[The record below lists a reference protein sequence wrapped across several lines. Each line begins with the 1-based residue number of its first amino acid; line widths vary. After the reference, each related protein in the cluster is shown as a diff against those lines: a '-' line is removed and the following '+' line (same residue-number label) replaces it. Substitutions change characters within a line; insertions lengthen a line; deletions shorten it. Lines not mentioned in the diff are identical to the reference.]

1 MNVGSLKRPLEIA
14 EGSVLVSRPAKMI
27 KLSGQGK
34 LVKLSREEMAFRD
47 WRVFATLAV
56 EDRGLFMASLQ
67 WQRVLNMGMHIE
79 PHFIKNGTLE
89 YSFVCAELQKRGI
102 DAPRMCW
109 SWDKPIPLLPGFF
122 PENFPPFYSFS
133 TDMTVEEEIS
143 AVQQICAEKRS
154 GKDASGDD
162 APAKQMVAPS
172 TSISLDSLLHL
183 RSDIRSDRERLLMDM
198 AASRLFSLSFS
209 VESSVGS
216 SRYDLVTD
224 AILWSVDFTFH
235 LDTSVGP
242 KQETFVVDDTSE
254 RDVLRPHI
262 NTVIVFNDIPDS
274 ITIEFEKAGRRSE
287 NAINVFF
294 VTPHVAGINAEAGYT
309 LINQDDTLLDVIRGK
324 HVIDRPR
331 FLIVLKSQSMKFL
344 RKAPNATIP
353 SSTFLQPQF
362 PVADQFGMPNPNIAP
377 CSQAMFSAQPFP
389 SEYGVA
395 PSPMGFGPP
404 QPGAQFAGSSCGP
417 PMYSFAM
424 HGGPPATLPP
434 FQGMPMQ
441 PVPDM
446 SPAGCIA
453 QPSVQLPRSNLV
465 VLTSKS
471 QSAARPIATKV
482 VSATTS
488 GPSAKACTS
497 AVTSSQ
503 QASTDLEMRSV
514 TAKKGTGSS
523 YTPEQMAEHDIAKI
537 MSYSWTI
544 QKKIILSFPLK
555 RALNLFYYL
564 RHTRRTMQQ
573 NNVMSLLPNRLQ
585 TFGVAK
591 LPVSWKLTDRLPM
604 MLGYKPL
611 TGIIPINQFEID
623 DAADDENFEKIAMSA
638 DPQYAA
644 HKKTSIVPE
653 AAVATESPLPIPPKP
668 TANSSPRSTSAPSA
682 QPSKAATSS
691 SSKEKQMLELSHS
704 EMAYWDYDMVGA
716 ASDFKE
722 ALDKMSFTRLVNLAF
737 HLKRFPPRRNTN
749 FTKKL
754 KKYLFSSLD
763 AQGVI
768 FSARWKLDQPIPKKP
783 RCMKVF
789 PRVEEVFHVE
799 HFPNYKENRTWDEI
813 ANPSEPVFPESE
825 KPKGGTPE
833 PITSFA
839 ATIVSR
845 RKGIPTLLRDVNMWL
860 KKSNQKGID
869 TYISGGST
877 IGQELDCQCSY
888 DARTDLILWSVQM
901 KLEAFKDGVFEEGI
915 FHIHKVYDFD
925 SLQSILRNFVF
936 DVASRRH
943 SLADE
948 FKPTIRDDGMKFIEM
963 FMVTP
968 ILKEDKIVMLRRAS
982 VDYTLSLANAI
993 KSTVV
998 VDCPRFIARCKIGF
1012 DESVV
1017 EKEFAD
1023 VDPPIPVLKCK
1034 EEEETPKT
1042 DAPKETSPEP
1052 KRLDILP
1059 HMETLLA
1066 KEVAFTLTPTQVAA
1080 SDLEV
1085 LKGQPWDDQKFL
1097 VSVMPWDRVA
1107 ALILYLRSANN
1118 DDHLKNLL
1126 ILCELR
1132 LEKVGIGPIP
1142 EDWLTTHKVPTLPG
1156 YSPSMFPPFLT
1167 FGMAE
1172 VPLNAK
1178 SMFDVKNIAE
1188 ELAALKDSTKLELPR
1203 LLIRFEPRNHVEQR
1217 LLSETT
1223 SRQIHFAFSMI
1234 PLEENDKTRFDIT
1247 SRSILWSVD
1256 VVFSAKTDGKSEE
1269 RSAVL
1274 HGVSERSSL
1283 CEVVRQAV
1291 QEFTGEDKV
1300 IDLFRPET
1308 TEDDMRSV
1316 DVLFAVPRIESAK
1329 FDVERYQRLK
1339 LSHSLM
1345 ESLRDKVVIN
1355 KPKFLIVLKEHSS
1368 VFSTKLM
1375 RANEEKALVE
1385 FYGSQRQLTQPKS
1398 TGAQF
1403 LGLFDAVHENLLREL
1418 ISLREMECNTSV
1430 KSKKKAV
1437 PQPIRTQEPH
1447 LQSAPPTELPIPTS
1461 LHYGPKKILPI
1472 REMTFTEKKNIE
1484 DMVSMA
1490 THRNMEDV
1498 LKPVHSIR
1506 AVSFLSHLAN
1516 FWGRI
1521 IKEDITVG
1529 TTSTRMVVFIE
1540 GLPRLITLG
1549 QSENDTV
1556 VSATVGAY
1564 SGVVAALC
1572 YMLVVPFEM
1581 WTVVAKATSDEWTD
1595 TILYACRQRFSHL
1608 LSLSRSDEFSKLTE
1622 FRDDFDSASITEYSP
1637 LWKRFIHKMRSAGI
1651 EYWRKNH
1658 DIQIPAGVAG
1668 PDLSSYPGTYFRFS
1682 EVDAP
1687 VDWAVMNAA
1696 QVCSPGPDDVLCDEL
1711 PAPARYAEQ
1720 EYEVGLLP
1728 PKTRNPDAQRCPVTA
1743 AENWYETIV
1752 VLPEDPLI
1760 QITARDCETR
1770 GDKTGTRFQSA
1781 LNHRL
1786 IDEVSRRFKWKVVL
1800 THRVQWE
1807 SNSQFTNWFHLVDV
1821 KFENIARFYFHGH
1834 GKHISFRRAVEI
1846 AESFIMSN
1854 FCRMGIVPL
1863 EMYDLIRNF
1872 GEDWIDPVLYACREC
1887 FAAFERFARNSTFA
1901 ELNSLTG
1908 AQLFMANPSAPVP
1921 ILFPKAYEFARCI
1934 RDFCLRFWSEHQLV
1948 TVPKSIKIPKAE
1960 LTSQFFMFEQVEGA
1974 ELWDEFFSSA
1984 KDVGQYDKQKL
1995 LPVTAKLP
2003 PWEKCSD
2010 RKRKLSTPL
2019 MFDEACEEF
2028 RSNDLQ
2034 EAKVKSIRQFVES
2047 LAGNIASKIL
2057 IHEQKCNGEYHFE
2070 IRFSGEVGEFLHG
2083 KATAT
2088 KEKAAY
2094 ATAIRELYVALL
2106 NCAFVLPCMDEFL
2119 MRPYPSNIDPDE
2131 ILWSRI
2137 PFITRTIRPLLQR
2150 FRVVVRRYHVLLAGV
2165 SESSRSDCDEQLMSL
2180 VRRRNEETWRTHPVA
2195 IPLYLFFDDEDSEIC
2210 RNTLQPFVQV
2220 LDPNTIWVGDVKE
2233 LRSNE
2238 GEKKATLYPESSSL
2252 SIEDLAAEKITVRL
2266 NKQVVAKDAKTSSNG
2281 TSSSSEKNLN
2291 GTGSV
2296 KVENTVPPAVPVVT
2310 DGKKQLQMDCGAVEP
2325 LAGDQQLVIPL
2336 PWEAGIEKCQGEA
2349 SIGVLT
2355 GCVTRVCFSLPM
2367 FSCEE
2372 RALST

>member
-1 MNVGSLKRPLEIA
+1 
-14 EGSVLVSRPAKMI
+14 
-27 KLSGQGK
+27 
-34 LVKLSREEMAFRD
+34 MAFRD

-143 AVQQICAEKRS
+143 AVQQMCAEKRS

-209 VESSVGS
+209 MESSVGS

-254 RDVLRPHI
+254 RDVLRPMFFLQHI

-344 RKAPNATIP
+344 RKAPNASIP
-353 SSTFLQPQF
+353 SNTFLQPQF

-389 SEYGVA
+389 SEY
-395 PSPMGFGPP
+395 
-404 QPGAQFAGSSCGP
+404 
-417 PMYSFAM
+417 
-424 HGGPPATLPP
+424 
-434 FQGMPMQ
+434 
-441 PVPDM
+441 
-446 SPAGCIA
+446 
-453 QPSVQLPRSNLV
+453 SNLV

-523 YTPEQMAEHDIAKI
+523 YTPEQMAERDIAKI

-564 RHTRRTMQQ
+564 RHTRRTMQR

-644 HKKTSIVPE
+644 HKKT
-653 AAVATESPLPIPPKP
+653 
-668 TANSSPRSTSAPSA
+668 
-682 QPSKAATSS
+682 
-691 SSKEKQMLELSHS
+691 KQMLELSRS

-722 ALDKMSFTRLVNLAF
+722 ALDKMNFTRLVNLAF
-737 HLKRFPPRRNTN
+737 HLKRFPPRKNTN

-845 RKGIPTLLRDVNMWL
+845 RKGIPTLFRDVNMWL

-963 FMVTP
+963 FM
-968 ILKEDKIVMLRRAS
+968 KD
-982 VDYTLSLANAI
+982 
-993 KSTVV
+993 
-998 VDCPRFIARCKIGF
+998 
-1012 DESVV
+1012 
-1017 EKEFAD
+1017 FAD

-1034 EEEETPKT
+1034 EEEEIPKT
-1042 DAPKETSPEP
+1042 DAPKEKSPEP
-1052 KRLDILP
+1052 KGLDIVP

-1188 ELAALKDSTKLELPR
+1188 ELAALKDSAKLELPR

-1256 VVFSAKTDGKSEE
+1256 VVFSAKADGKS
-1269 RSAVL
+1269 
-1274 HGVSERSSL
+1274 
-1283 CEVVRQAV
+1283 EVVRQAV

-1316 DVLFAVPRIESAK
+1316 DVLFAVPRIGTAK

-1339 LSHSLM
+1339 LSHCLM

-1355 KPKFLIVLKEHSS
+1355 RPKFLIILKEHSS
-1368 VFSTKLM
+1368 MFSTKLM

-1418 ISLREMECNTSV
+1418 ISLREME
-1430 KSKKKAV
+1430 
-1437 PQPIRTQEPH
+1437 
-1447 LQSAPPTELPIPTS
+1447 
-1461 LHYGPKKILPI
+1461 Y
-1472 REMTFTEKKNIE
+1472 
-1484 DMVSMA
+1484 
-1490 THRNMEDV
+1490 
-1498 LKPVHSIR
+1498 
-1506 AVSFLSHLAN
+1506 
-1516 FWGRI
+1516 
-1521 IKEDITVG
+1521 
-1529 TTSTRMVVFIE
+1529 
-1540 GLPRLITLG
+1540 
-1549 QSENDTV
+1549 
-1556 VSATVGAY
+1556 
-1564 SGVVAALC
+1564 
-1572 YMLVVPFEM
+1572 
-1581 WTVVAKATSDEWTD
+1581 
-1595 TILYACRQRFSHL
+1595 L
-1608 LSLSRSDEFSKLTE
+1608 LSKGSS
-1622 FRDDFDSASITEYSP
+1622 
-1637 LWKRFIHKMRSAGI
+1637 LW
-1651 EYWRKNH
+1651 
-1658 DIQIPAGVAG
+1658 
-1668 PDLSSYPGTYFRFS
+1668 
-1682 EVDAP
+1682 
-1687 VDWAVMNAA
+1687 
-1696 QVCSPGPDDVLCDEL
+1696 C
-1711 PAPARYAEQ
+1711 
-1720 EYEVGLLP
+1720 
-1728 PKTRNPDAQRCPVTA
+1728 
-1743 AENWYETIV
+1743 
-1752 VLPEDPLI
+1752 LPE
-1760 QITARDCETR
+1760 
-1770 GDKTGTRFQSA
+1770 F
-1781 LNHRL
+1781 
-1786 IDEVSRRFKWKVVL
+1786 
-1800 THRVQWE
+1800 
-1807 SNSQFTNWFHLVDV
+1807 
-1821 KFENIARFYFHGH
+1821 
-1834 GKHISFRRAVEI
+1834 
-1846 AESFIMSN
+1846 
-1854 FCRMGIVPL
+1854 
-1863 EMYDLIRNF
+1863 
-1872 GEDWIDPVLYACREC
+1872 
-1887 FAAFERFARNSTFA
+1887 
-1901 ELNSLTG
+1901 
-1908 AQLFMANPSAPVP
+1908 
-1921 ILFPKAYEFARCI
+1921 
-1934 RDFCLRFWSEHQLV
+1934 
-1948 TVPKSIKIPKAE
+1948 
-1960 LTSQFFMFEQVEGA
+1960 
-1974 ELWDEFFSSA
+1974 
-1984 KDVGQYDKQKL
+1984 
-1995 LPVTAKLP
+1995 LP
-2003 PWEKCSD
+2003 
-2010 RKRKLSTPL
+2010 
-2019 MFDEACEEF
+2019 
-2028 RSNDLQ
+2028 
-2034 EAKVKSIRQFVES
+2034 
-2047 LAGNIASKIL
+2047 
-2057 IHEQKCNGEYHFE
+2057 
-2070 IRFSGEVGEFLHG
+2070 
-2083 KATAT
+2083 
-2088 KEKAAY
+2088 
-2094 ATAIRELYVALL
+2094 
-2106 NCAFVLPCMDEFL
+2106 
-2119 MRPYPSNIDPDE
+2119 
-2131 ILWSRI
+2131 
-2137 PFITRTIRPLLQR
+2137 
-2150 FRVVVRRYHVLLAGV
+2150 
-2165 SESSRSDCDEQLMSL
+2165 
-2180 VRRRNEETWRTHPVA
+2180 
-2195 IPLYLFFDDEDSEIC
+2195 
-2210 RNTLQPFVQV
+2210 
-2220 LDPNTIWVGDVKE
+2220 
-2233 LRSNE
+2233 
-2238 GEKKATLYPESSSL
+2238 
-2252 SIEDLAAEKITVRL
+2252 
-2266 NKQVVAKDAKTSSNG
+2266 
-2281 TSSSSEKNLN
+2281 
-2291 GTGSV
+2291 
-2296 KVENTVPPAVPVVT
+2296 
-2310 DGKKQLQMDCGAVEP
+2310 
-2325 LAGDQQLVIPL
+2325 
-2336 PWEAGIEKCQGEA
+2336 
-2349 SIGVLT
+2349 
-2355 GCVTRVCFSLPM
+2355 
-2367 FSCEE
+2367 
-2372 RALST
+2372 

>member
-1 MNVGSLKRPLEIA
+1 
-14 EGSVLVSRPAKMI
+14 
-27 KLSGQGK
+27 
-34 LVKLSREEMAFRD
+34 
-47 WRVFATLAV
+47 
-56 EDRGLFMASLQ
+56 
-67 WQRVLNMGMHIE
+67 
-79 PHFIKNGTLE
+79 
-89 YSFVCAELQKRGI
+89 
-102 DAPRMCW
+102 MCW

-344 RKAPNATIP
+344 RKA
-353 SSTFLQPQF
+353 
-362 PVADQFGMPNPNIAP
+362 
-377 CSQAMFSAQPFP
+377 
-389 SEYGVA
+389 
-395 PSPMGFGPP
+395 
-404 QPGAQFAGSSCGP
+404 QFAGSSCGP

-453 QPSVQLPRSNLV
+453 QPSVQLPR
-465 VLTSKS
+465 
-471 QSAARPIATKV
+471 
-482 VSATTS
+482 
-488 GPSAKACTS
+488 
-497 AVTSSQ
+497 
-503 QASTDLEMRSV
+503 
-514 TAKKGTGSS
+514 GTGSS

-644 HKKTSIVPE
+644 HKKT
-653 AAVATESPLPIPPKP
+653 
-668 TANSSPRSTSAPSA
+668 
-682 QPSKAATSS
+682 
-691 SSKEKQMLELSHS
+691 KQMLELSHS

-813 ANPSEPVFPESE
+813 ANPSEPVFPE
-825 KPKGGTPE
+825 
-833 PITSFA
+833 
-839 ATIVSR
+839 
-845 RKGIPTLLRDVNMWL
+845 M
-860 KKSNQKGID
+860 
-869 TYISGGST
+869 
-877 IGQELDCQCSY
+877 DCQCSY

-1203 LLIRFEPRNHVEQR
+1203 LLIRFEPR
-1217 LLSETT
+1217 
-1223 SRQIHFAFSMI
+1223 
-1234 PLEENDKTRFDIT
+1234 
-1247 SRSILWSVD
+1247 SILWSVD
-1256 VVFSAKTDGKSEE
+1256 VVFSAKTDGKS
-1269 RSAVL
+1269 
-1274 HGVSERSSL
+1274 
-1283 CEVVRQAV
+1283 EVVRQAV

-1556 VSATVGAY
+1556 V
-1564 SGVVAALC
+1564 
-1572 YMLVVPFEM
+1572 
-1581 WTVVAKATSDEWTD
+1581 
-1595 TILYACRQRFSHL
+1595 
-1608 LSLSRSDEFSKLTE
+1608 
-1622 FRDDFDSASITEYSP
+1622 
-1637 LWKRFIHKMRSAGI
+1637 
-1651 EYWRKNH
+1651 YWRKNH

-2131 ILWSRI
+2131 ILW
-2137 PFITRTIRPLLQR
+2137 
-2150 FRVVVRRYHVLLAGV
+2150 
-2165 SESSRSDCDEQLMSL
+2165 ESSRSDCDEQLMSL

-2252 SIEDLAAEKITVRL
+2252 SIEDLAAE
-2266 NKQVVAKDAKTSSNG
+2266 
-2281 TSSSSEKNLN
+2281 

-2336 PWEAGIEKCQGEA
+2336 PWEAGIEKCQGGDPVNDYNEDDE
-2349 SIGVLT
+2349 GDEYLD
-2355 GCVTRVCFSLPM
+2355 
-2367 FSCEE
+2367 
-2372 RALST
+2372 